1 MRYVFLSSSTPDSD
15 PDASAIGV
23 KCDGAEPH
31 HQHVEL
37 GARTVAHGSPHR
49 GPTWLPAV

>member
-15 PDASAIGV
+15 PDASDIGV

-31 HQHVEL
+31 HKHVEL
-37 GARTVAHGSPHR
+37 
-49 GPTWLPAV
+49 